1 MLINIKDL
9 NINYIVEGEGSP
21 IIVLHGWGCNIE
33 TVRSI
38 VNILNDRYRV
48 YALDLPGFGKSDEPK
63 EAIDSFEYTE
73 IVREFMKKM
82 KIEKAS
88 FIGHSFGGKLSI
100 IMGAK
105 YPELVDKIVL
115 VDSSGLIPKRGPKY
129 YIKVYSFKALRYIYT
144 HFFFW
149 IKDEDRMKSF
159 YKKFGS
165 DDYQASQG
173 VMRRI
178 LVKVV
183 NENLK
188 ALLKE
193 IKAPTLI
200 IWGENDDATPLY
212 MAKTMEKEIED
223 SGLVVFE
230 GAGHYAFLD
239 DYSRFRAVIN
249 AFFK

>member
-21 IIVLHGWGCNIE
+21 VIVLHGWGCNIE

-38 VNILNDRYRV
+38 VNILNDRYTV

-115 VDSSGLIPKRGPKY
+115 VDSAGLIPKRGPKY
-129 YIKVYSFKALRYIYT
+129 YIKVYSFKALRFVYT
-144 HFFFW
+144 RFFFW
-149 IKDEDRMKSF
+149 IKDEERMESF

-173 VMRRI
+173 VMRQI

-183 NENLK
+183 NESLK
-188 ALLKE
+188 SLLKE